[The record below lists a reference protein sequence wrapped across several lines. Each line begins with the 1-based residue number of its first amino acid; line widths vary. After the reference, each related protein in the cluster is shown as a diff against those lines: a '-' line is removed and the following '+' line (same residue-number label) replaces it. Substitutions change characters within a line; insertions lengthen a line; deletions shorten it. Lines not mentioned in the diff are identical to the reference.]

1 MPRADDCPSPW
12 WCRTFVRSTRVARDF
27 LFYRP
32 CKRCQ
37 QGFLYCRAR
46 EPGRLYCCEECAA
59 GATKERERK
68 ARKKYRASPEG
79 QEQHNDE
86 EAERRGRR
94 QLERVGDRRPEPV
107 QGQLQMVAT
116 TAPYALAVEEKRDG
130 PGRDKGE
137 PVEWV
142 LVAWPGLLLD
152 AEQMLGTRVGCP
164 WCGRRGTVVRVVSL
178 DDWREV
184 DEP

>member
-1 MPRADDCPSPW
+1 
-12 WCRTFVRSTRVARDF
+12 VASDV

-37 QGFLYCRAR
+37 QAFLYCRAR
-46 EPGRLYCCEECAA
+46 EPGRLYCGEKCAA
-59 GATKERERK
+59 GATKEREQK
-68 ARKKYRASPEG
+68 ARKKYSASPEG
-79 QEQHNDE
+79 KEQHADE

-94 QLERVGDRRPEPV
+94 QLERVGDRRLEV
-107 QGQLQMVAT
+107 AQGQVQMVAT
-116 TAPYALAVEEKRDG
+116 TAPYALAVEEKRDE

-152 AEQMLGTRVGCP
+152 AEQMLGTQVGCP

-178 DDWREV
+178 DDWREE